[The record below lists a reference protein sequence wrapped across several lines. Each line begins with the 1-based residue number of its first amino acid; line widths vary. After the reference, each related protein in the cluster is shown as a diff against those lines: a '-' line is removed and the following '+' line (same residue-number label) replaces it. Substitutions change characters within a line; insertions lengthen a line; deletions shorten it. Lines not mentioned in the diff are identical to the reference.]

1 MFKHFFHSRSVCSLN
16 NFHQSNISR
25 LIHYN
30 SLHTISRLTPR
41 SSKLLII
48 RPIIGKAQLSSSSSI
63 TTTKSRTTPPKM
75 ALTVQSCSQLP
86 TGKLPEYIKSS
97 KADYIT
103 LYGCHHLH
111 QRIYTLPKSL
121 VMLVFEK
128 Q

>member
-25 LIHYN
+25 LIHFN

-48 RPIIGKAQLSSSSSI
+48 RPIIGKAQLSLSSSI
-63 TTTKSRTTPPKM
+63 TTTKSRTTSPKM

-86 TGKLPEYIKSS
+86 TGNYLNILNLQ

-111 QRIYTLPKSL
+111 QRIYTLPKAW
-121 VMLVFEK
+121 
-128 Q
+128 